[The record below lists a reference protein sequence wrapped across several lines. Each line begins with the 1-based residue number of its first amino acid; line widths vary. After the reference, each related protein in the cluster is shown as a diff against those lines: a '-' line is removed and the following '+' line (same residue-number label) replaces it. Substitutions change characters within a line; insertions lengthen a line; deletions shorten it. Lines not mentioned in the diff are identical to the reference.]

1 MNLPTPPCLSLKN
14 SCTHSKTS
22 PARLQA
28 RLLVAHCLV
37 RAPRSEQRGQ
47 EVGSEVGILDG
58 GIQVPL
64 VDQVLHSL
72 THLQLGIV
80 PVDLLHHLVD
90 VHALAG
96 RSCSAAL

>member
-1 MNLPTPPCLSLKN
+1 M
-14 SCTHSKTS
+14 
-22 PARLQA
+22 
-28 RLLVAHCLV
+28 
-37 RAPRSEQRGQ
+37 
-47 EVGSEVGILDG
+47 GILDG
-58 GIQVPL
+58 GIQVPF